1 MEKIFKER
9 EVEIQLKNYFQ
20 YMEKFYGEEFA
31 IKTTLTNYSI
41 QQALSFFSKR
51 FDNFEDSDIYSALLR
66 RCILCN
72 GNNVYVEHA
81 NDLIAENRIEELLE
95 DIEVD
100 YLLKQGLVMNFLNSA
115 SLTEEQLY
123 ERLKQRKGFD
133 SSAEN
138 LKKIDEYFS
147 HIKEK
152 KKPKAKLK
160 TSLNK

>member
-72 GNNVYVEHA
+72 GKNVYVEYA

-95 DIEVD
+95 DKPDDLDE
-100 YLLKQGLVMNFLNSA
+100 QEEEMFA
-115 SLTEEQLY
+115 SLESLLEI
-123 ERLKQRKGFD
+123 LK
-133 SSAEN
+133 
-138 LKKIDEYFS
+138 I
-147 HIKEK
+147 
-152 KKPKAKLK
+152 
-160 TSLNK
+160 